1 MSGKILVLRLWS
13 KMLFPI
19 KLQDS
24 SKCNTSR
31 KRQMMKFIYC
41 LQINIEV
48 FYNLILS
55 FWVFVASH
63 AQSTQNNKFA
73 ISLQYL
79 KEIREWWLRDFYLQI
94 SIENSQNN
102 KLAISLQY
110 LKNEVDFLHADNRA
124 SFVQIDAMIFD
135 WDGQAFLELPK

>member
-1 MSGKILVLRLWS
+1 
-13 KMLFPI
+13 
-19 KLQDS
+19 
-24 SKCNTSR
+24 
-31 KRQMMKFIYC
+31 MKFIYC

-79 KEIREWWLRDFYLQI
+79 KEIREWWLRDFYQQI

>member
-1 MSGKILVLRLWS
+1 
-13 KMLFPI
+13 
-19 KLQDS
+19 
-24 SKCNTSR
+24 
-31 KRQMMKFIYC
+31 MKFIYC

-73 ISLQYL
+73 ISQG
-79 KEIREWWLRDFYLQI
+79 IREGWLRDFYLQI

-135 WDGQAFLELPK
+135 WYGQAFLELPK